1 MKRLSMKWKSVP
13 VALLLLIFTFL
24 MTPAEGSSA
33 EKGAAY
39 PSGDIIFVN
48 PNAAGGGNDLIMR
61 ALIPGMEKSLGVN
74 LIPENKPA
82 GRGAIAADEI
92 TTSKTPGS
100 KVYINSQ
107 TLLLMPYGGI
117 KIAVEK
123 FQPVAQVVEDTGVF
137 LVNGSAPYKTV
148 NEFVTAAKTK
158 KFKIAHNGVGALW
171 HLAAVMFA
179 KAAGI
184 DFQYIAYPGG
194 GRPMLTALAAGEVDA
209 AIVNPAESR
218 ALLQGGKIRALAVM
232 SDSKIPSLPDVPT
245 CLEAG
250 IKLIYPVWR
259 GVFTTKGASEAILST
274 LDKAVKQGMAGE
286 QFQTLIKTTGLV
298 ARFRDHVEF
307 AKFFEE
313 QKQVT
318 ADVMKDINSSKK

>member
-1 MKRLSMKWKSVP
+1 MKWKSVP
-13 VALLLLIFTFL
+13 AALFMVMCLFL
-24 MTPAEGSSA
+24 MMPAGGSGA

-39 PSGDIIFVN
+39 RGDITFVN

-74 LIPENKPA
+74 VIPENKPA

-92 TTSKTPGS
+92 SNARIPGS

-117 KIAVEK
+117 KVAVEK

-148 NEFVTAAKTK
+148 KDFVAAAKAK
-158 KFKIAHNGVGALW
+158 KLKIAHNGIGALW
-171 HLAAVMFA
+171 HIAAVMFA

-194 GRPMLTALAAGEVDA
+194 GTPMLTALAAGEVDA
-209 AIVNPAESR
+209 AIVNPAESH

-232 SDSKIPSLPDVPT
+232 SDSRIPPLPDVPT
-245 CLEAG
+245 CLDAG
-250 IKLIYPVWR
+250 IQVTYPVWR
-259 GVFTTKGASEAILST
+259 GVFTTTGASAADLSR
-274 LDKAVKQGMAGE
+274 LDKAVKEGMAGE
-286 QFQTLIKTTGLV
+286 RFQTLVKTTGLI

-307 AKFFEE
+307 TKFFEE

-318 ADVMKDINSSKK
+318 ADVMKEIGSIKK

>member
-1 MKRLSMKWKSVP
+1 MKQLSMKRMSVP
-13 VALLLLIFTFL
+13 AALLLLMFVFL
-24 MTPAEGSSA
+24 MIPAEGSSA
-33 EKGAAY
+33 EKF
-39 PSGDIIFVN
+39 PSGNIIFVN
-48 PNAAGGGNDLIMR
+48 PNAAGGGNDLLMR

-74 LIPENKPA
+74 VIPENKPA

-92 TTSKTPGS
+92 TNAKVPGS

-117 KIAVEK
+117 KVAVEK

-148 NEFVTAAKTK
+148 NDFVAAAKTK

-184 DFQYIAYPGG
+184 EFQYIAYPGG
-194 GRPMLTALAAGEVDA
+194 GTPMLTALAAGEVDA
-209 AIVNPAESR
+209 AIVNPAESQGLR
-218 ALLQGGKIRALAVM
+218 QGGKIRALAVM
-232 SDSKIPSLPDVPT
+232 SDTKIPPLPDVPT

-250 IKLIYPVWR
+250 IKVTYPVWR
-259 GVFTTKGASEAILST
+259 GVFTTKGAGETVLST
-274 LDKAVKQGMAGE
+274 LDKAVKQGMEGE
-286 QFQTLIKTTGLV
+286 QFKTLVKTTGLV
-298 ARFRDHVEF
+298 ARFRNHAEF
-307 AKFFEE
+307 TKFFEE

-318 ADVMKDINSSKK
+318 ADVMKEIGSIKK

>member
-1 MKRLSMKWKSVP
+1 MKRLAMKWTSIP
-13 VALLLLIFTFL
+13 VALLMLMFVFLI
-24 MTPAEGSSA
+24 MPAEGSGA
-33 EKGAAY
+33 EKY
-39 PSGDIIFVN
+39 PSGNITFVN

-74 LIPENKPA
+74 VIPENKPA
-82 GRGAIAADEI
+82 GRGAIAADDI
-92 TTSKTPGS
+92 TNAKVPGS

-117 KIAVEK
+117 KVDVEK

-137 LVNGSAPYKTV
+137 LVNGSAPFKTV
-148 NEFVTAAKTK
+148 NEFVAAAKTK
-158 KFKIAHNGVGALW
+158 KLKIAHNGVGALW

-194 GRPMLTALAAGEVDA
+194 GTPMLTALAAGEVDA
-209 AIVNPAESR
+209 AIVNPAES
-218 ALLQGGKIRALAVM
+218 QGLSQSGKIRALAVM
-232 SDSKIPSLPDVPT
+232 SDSKVPSLPDAPT

-250 IKLIYPVWR
+250 IKVTYPVWR
-259 GVFTTKGASEAILST
+259 GIFTTKGASDAVLST
-274 LDKAVKQGMAGE
+274 LDKAVKQGMEGE
-286 QFQTLIKTTGLV
+286 QFQTLMKTSGIT

-307 AKFFEE
+307 TKFFEE
-313 QKQVT
+313 QKKVT
-318 ADVMKDINSSKK
+318 ADVMKEIGPVKK